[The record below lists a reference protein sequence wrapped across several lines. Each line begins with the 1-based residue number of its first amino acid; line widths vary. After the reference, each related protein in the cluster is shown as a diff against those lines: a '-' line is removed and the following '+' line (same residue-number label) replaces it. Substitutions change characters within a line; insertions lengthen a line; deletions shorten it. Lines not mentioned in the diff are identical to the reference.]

1 MLPNIN
7 HQRHHGH
14 QIHYHVNIPQLATNQ
29 DYEWLKIIQGNY
41 SRGINYQTPTVTMRE
56 LRKLRK
62 ETINSVGELMDKMF
76 LVKSSS
82 IHGKGTYT
90 LKDIPADTKVFD
102 VLYYNGTTEEFRC
115 MQYYLN
121 HSMNA
126 NGRLA
131 TENDLTWSFI
141 STRDITDG
149 EELTLN
155 YWHFPSFLA
164 KPNDPVYGFED
175 VL

>member
-7 HQRHHGH
+7 HPHHH
-14 QIHYHVNIPQLATNQ
+14 DHKIHYHVNMPQLSNNQ
-29 DYEWLKIIQGNY
+29 DYDWLKIFQRNC
-41 SRGINYQTPTVTMRE
+41 SSGIELQTHIPTMRE
-56 LRKLRK
+56 VRKLRK
-62 ETINSVGELMDKMF
+62 ANINSFGRVADKMF

-126 NGRLA
+126 NGRLI
-131 TENDLTWSFI
+131 TENDLTWSF
-141 STRDITDG
+141 S
-149 EELTLN
+149 LL
-155 YWHFPSFLA
+155 FS
-164 KPNDPVYGFED
+164 ED
-175 VL
+175 Q